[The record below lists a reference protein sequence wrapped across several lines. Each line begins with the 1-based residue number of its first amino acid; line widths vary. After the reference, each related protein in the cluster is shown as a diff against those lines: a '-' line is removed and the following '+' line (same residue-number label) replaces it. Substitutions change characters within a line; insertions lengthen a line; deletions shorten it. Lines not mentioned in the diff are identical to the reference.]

1 MAAKAKQAAKA
12 ETPRTTQP
20 DVTGGQD
27 GVGGSE
33 PIPPESGELVSA
45 GTKRARARKSTTM
58 PSSGSTPAAPVAQ
71 EGWRKLVLGLPEFE
85 APDLAGL
92 PEALAKLAQNPRV
105 TVRRPGAP
113 DPAGKCVVYWMQ
125 RAERGVDNHAVNLAV
140 AIANEL
146 HIPLVVYF
154 AGISNFPHANLR
166 HYVFL
171 QQGLPDIEEDLAARN
186 ITFLMRRAP
195 NESHER
201 LLADVGAAICIG
213 DENPMREP
221 ERWRAALAKKLRIP
235 FWTVDADV
243 VVPTRL
249 FGKAQYAAYTMRP
262 RLYKLVP
269 EFLVPYENPHADVA
283 WQRPKDFLSDDVHA
297 DITAGWTHLDRSV
310 LPVEAWQGGT
320 HAGLKRL
327 KLFTETKLKDYIDE
341 RNRPETDGT
350 SAMSPYLH
358 YGHVGPQTIALAVAA
373 AAEADPKLTKAKESY
388 FNELLAWRELSV
400 NFVRYQPDYDNAKAA
415 EDWARRTIDE
425 HDSDKREV
433 VYTVAQLE
441 QAQTYDELWN
451 AAQLQMVKYGWMHNY
466 MRMYWGKKIVE
477 WTPNVDAAMTA
488 AVYLNDKYFLDGRDP
503 NGYSGIAWAVLGK
516 FDRPWGT
523 RSVFG
528 KRRYMSGASTGRKF
542 DAKQYIAQMRAL

>member
-1 MAAKAKQAAKA
+1 MATKIRKPAQPTEASPSSIDEAGGEQGIGGAEPVPPTSVLPGRGKRSGKTPANPGEPAPAVLTESMAAALKGLPPF
-12 ETPRTTQP
+12 EDP
-20 DVTGGQD
+20 DVTGL
-27 GVGGSE
+27 
-33 PIPPESGELVSA
+33 PPAL
-45 GTKRARARKSTTM
+45 T
-58 PSSGSTPAAPVAQ
+58 
-71 EGWRKLVLGLPEFE
+71 
-85 APDLAGL
+85 
-92 PEALAKLAQNPRV
+92 ALARNPRV
-105 TVRRPGAP
+105 TIRRPGAP
-113 DPAGKCVVYWMQ
+113 DPAGKCIVYWMQ

-146 HIPLVVYF
+146 KLPLVVYF

-166 HYVFL
+166 HYHFL

-186 ITFLMRRAP
+186 ITFIMRRAP
-195 NESHER
+195 HESHER
-201 LLADVGAAICIG
+201 LLADCGAALCIG

-235 FWTVDADV
+235 FWTVDTDV
-243 VVPTRL
+243 LVPTRL
-249 FGKAQYAAYTMRP
+249 FGRAQYAAYTMRP

-283 WQRPKDFLSDDVHA
+283 WQRPPNFLADDVRA

-310 LPVEAWQGGT
+310 GPVEAWPGGT

-327 KLFTETKLKDYIDE
+327 KLFTDSKLKDYIAE

-373 AAEADPKLTKAKESY
+373 AAAADPSLTKAKESY
-388 FNELLAWRELSV
+388 FNELLAWRELSI
-400 NFVRYQPDYDNAKAA
+400 NFVRYQPDYDNAKCA
-415 EDWARRTIDE
+415 EEWARRTIGE
-425 HDSDKREV
+425 HDSDKREA

-441 QAQTYDELWN
+441 RAETYDELWN
-451 AAQLQMVKYGWMHNY
+451 AAQLQMVKFGWMHNY

-477 WTPNVDAAMTA
+477 WTPNVDAAMEA
-488 AVYLNDKYFLDGRDP
+488 CVYLNDKYFLDGRDP

-523 RSVFG
+523 RAIFG

-542 DAKQYIAQMRAL
+542 DARQYIAQMKAL